1 MWEEAS
7 LSVTGRPGL
16 KSCRSFYLSSG
27 PGPSKVGCT
36 VPMFQ
41 LAHVQQEGGLGDAA
55 AAAKAASE
63 QATNP
68 TPTAVPVHS
77 VKTRSVSEYSSQPKC
92 KAKLVDNCSW
102 PHCNRSCPKLKN
114 PETGEF

>member
-16 KSCRSFYLSSG
+16 KSCRSFFLSSG

-55 AAAKAASE
+55 AAAKVLSK
-63 QATNP
+63 
-68 TPTAVPVHS
+68 VHREKRGRQLGGS
-77 VKTRSVSEYSSQPKC
+77 
-92 KAKLVDNCSW
+92 
-102 PHCNRSCPKLKN
+102 
-114 PETGEF
+114 FI